1 MRQRP
6 ARGASYSDVAGRVA
20 LATAAL
26 AVVVVA
32 SSSRHRLA
40 LPVERSS
47 LGRSLGTVGAVVFGV
62 LGLAVLTLVVSTL
75 ALLARRRKNPED
87 EHVVELPPNSR
98 WARVAA
104 LLTAVALLAIPVSLV
119 VAAGHGHVGQPQPT
133 PANSPPPATQPA
145 GSSEP
150 QVIHAAPIAA
160 AVIGALLI
168 AALIGY
174 LLWRRR
180 SVEAAETEEPAA
192 RPASPAA
199 AAALSGAT
207 ALRDFRDPRQAI
219 LACYA
224 AMRAALLRSGVPAN
238 AADTPTDFLLRVATT
253 GVATSSVHRLT
264 ALFHEARFSAHPMTS
279 ADRREAESALHEIAR
294 SIWDDEREHQQ
305 HHVEASP

>member
-1 MRQRP
+1 
-6 ARGASYSDVAGRVA
+6 VAGRVA

-75 ALLARRRKNPED
+75 ALLARRRRNNPED
-87 EHVVELPPNSR
+87 EHVDVLPPNSR

-104 LLTAVALLAIPVSLV
+104 LLAAVALLAIPVSLV

-133 PANSPPPATQPA
+133 PANSPPPTEQPA

-168 AALIGY
+168 AALVGY

-305 HHVEASP
+305 QHVEASP